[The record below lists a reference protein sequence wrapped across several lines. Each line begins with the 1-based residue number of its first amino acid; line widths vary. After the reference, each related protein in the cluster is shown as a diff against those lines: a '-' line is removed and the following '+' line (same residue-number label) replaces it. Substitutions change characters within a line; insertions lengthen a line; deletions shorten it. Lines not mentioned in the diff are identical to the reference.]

1 MKSGKLV
8 IAAFII
14 LFAFLVSSSVVLA
27 ALEKGTKK
35 EAEALVKKAIA
46 YSKVNGKDKTL
57 AEINKPGGPF
67 DKGDLYVFAYDVTAT
82 IVAHPKNPK
91 LIGKNLMNIPD
102 NSGTYFRKEIVEIA
116 KSKGS
121 GWVDYKYANPETRK
135 LESKTTYL
143 QKFGD
148 LILCCGAYK

>member
-1 MKSGKLV
+1 MKLEKLV
-8 IAAFII
+8 IIALIIFFAFII
-14 LFAFLVSSSVVLA
+14 SSSVSLA
-27 ALEKGTKK
+27 ALGKGTKT

-46 YSKVNGKDKTL
+46 YLKVNGKDKTL
-57 AEINKPGGPF
+57 EEINKSGGPF
-67 DKGDLYVFAYDVTAT
+67 DKGDLYVFAYDITAT

-102 NSGTYFRKEIVEIA
+102 NSGIYFRKEIVEIA

-121 GWVDYKYANPETRK
+121 GWVDYKYTNPETRK